1 MRAYLDHAAS
11 TPLRPG
17 VLEAML
23 PWLTTEPGNPS
34 GSHRAARQAR
44 RAIDDARDA
53 VAALAGARPGEVI
66 FTSGGTEADNL
77 AVFGTVGGVS
87 GGPSRASGP
96 SSAPGSDQASGAPLV
111 LAGAVEHHAVIESVE
126 RVGGHLVGVD
136 RCGRI
141 ALDELEERVA
151 RSGPDGGGIVS
162 VQLVNN
168 ETGVV
173 QPLAAVA
180 DLVRSRRGDV
190 TLHTDAVQAGTW
202 LDVAAAAA
210 GFDLVSL
217 SAHKIGG
224 PKGVG
229 ALVARAGIGL
239 EPQLVGGGQE
249 RGLRSGTQNVAGI
262 VGFGAAAAEVV
273 AMRAATLERVGRLRA
288 RLLDGL
294 TAALPGRWRLTV
306 SAEPGG
312 VEVVEGIVSLCFPG
326 VESEA
331 LLFLVDEAGLCAS
344 AGASCASGAVSLS
357 HVLAAMGV
365 DPEDGRGAVRLSL
378 GWSTTEAEVDEAVG
392 ILTAAWA
399 KLASAAVPD
408 RPNGLTGTRR

>member
-1 MRAYLDHAAS
+1 
-11 TPLRPG
+11 
-17 VLEAML
+17 ML

-77 AVFGTVGGVS
+77 AVFGTVGTRRRRPVADIRAVPGV
-87 GGPSRASGP
+87 R
-96 SSAPGSDQASGAPLV
+96 GA
-111 LAGAVEHHAVIESVE
+111 AGAGRRGRAPRRD
-126 RVGGHLVGVD
+126 RV
-136 RCGRI
+136 RRTGRRPPRRRRPLR
-141 ALDELEERVA
+141 AHRA
-151 RSGPDGGGIVS
+151 RRAATSGSAGRGPGAGGIVS

-190 TLHTDAVQAGTW
+190 ALHTDAVQAGTW

-229 ALVARAGIGL
+229 ALIARAGIGL

-273 AMRAATLERVGRLRA
+273 ATRAATLERVGRLRA

-306 SAEPGG
+306 PAEPGG
-312 VEVVEGIVSLCFPG
+312 TAVAPSRR
-326 VESEA
+326 SSRSSRSSR
-331 LLFLVDEAGLCAS
+331 AS
-344 AGASCASGAVSLS
+344 
-357 HVLAAMGV
+357 
-365 DPEDGRGAVRLSL
+365 
-378 GWSTTEAEVDEAVG
+378 
-392 ILTAAWA
+392 
-399 KLASAAVPD
+399 
-408 RPNGLTGTRR
+408 

>member
-1 MRAYLDHAAS
+1 M
-11 TPLRPG
+11 
-17 VLEAML
+17 
-23 PWLTTEPGNPS
+23 
-34 GSHRAARQAR
+34 
-44 RAIDDARDA
+44 
-53 VAALAGARPGEVI
+53 I

-77 AVFGTVGGVS
+77 AIFGTVGTRGALGTVA
-87 GGPSRASGP
+87 GGPSPASGP
-96 SSAPGSDQASGAPLV
+96 SPPPGAPLV
-111 LAGAVEHHAVIESVE
+111 LAAAVEHHAVIESVE
-126 RVGGHLVGVD
+126 RVGGEFVGVD
-136 RCGRI
+136 RCGRN
-141 ALDELEERVA
+141 ALDDLHERLG
-151 RSGPDGGGIVS
+151 RSGPGAGGIVS

-190 TLHTDAVQAGTW
+190 VLHTDAVQAGTW
-202 LDVAAAAA
+202 LDVAAAVAD
-210 GFDLVSL
+210 FDLVSL

-229 ALVARAGIGL
+229 ALIARAGTGL
-239 EPQLVGGGQE
+239 EAQLVGGGQE

-262 VGFGAAAAEVV
+262 VGFGAATAEVV
-273 AMRAATLERVGRLRA
+273 ATRAATLERVGRLRA

-306 SAEPGG
+306 AAELDVVEA
-312 VEVVEGIVSLCFPG
+312 VEVVEGIVNLCFPG

-392 ILTAAWA
+392 ILAAAWA
-399 KLASAAVPD
+399 RLGSPAVPH
-408 RPNGLTGTRR
+408 RPHDPVAARR